1 MQHLQKTRGVAMV
14 KPHSLIFNSPPIQA
28 QYGAPIQG
36 EFMKRRLAL
45 ASFLCACLSLAPF
58 GTHVIADEQPLF
70 GYSAE
75 SSRAE
80 RQWEEKLRAIPS
92 TANLRAYMERLS
104 AHPHHVGSP
113 YDKANAEWIASKFKE
128 FGLDTHIEQFDV
140 LFPTPKERVVELIEG
155 GPKFVAKLQEP
166 ALPQDPTS
174 SQQAEQLP
182 TYNAYS
188 IDGDVTAP
196 LVYVNYGVP
205 EDYEQLDRMGVSVK
219 GKIVIARYYH
229 SWRGIKPKVAAEH
242 GAVGCLIYSDPHEDG
257 FVQGETFPGGAYRP
271 PDGVQRGS
279 VADMPFYPGDP
290 LTPGVGATKDAK
302 RLKLEEAPTIT
313 KIPVLPISYAD
324 AQPLLAAL
332 TGRVAPEGWRGGLGI
347 TYHVGPGPAKVH
359 LKVTSNWLTKP
370 VYDVV
375 GKIPGAVF
383 PDEWVI
389 RGNHHDGWVNGAEDP
404 TSGQVA
410 IMEEARSF
418 GELVKSGW
426 KPKRT
431 IIYCAW
437 DGEEPGLLGSTEW
450 AEQHY
455 DELRAKAVVYIN
467 SDSNGRGYFG
477 VEGSH
482 TLEKFSNDISRD
494 ITDPE
499 TKFSAWKRAQL
510 AEIANAG
517 SAEKRGELRGR
528 ADLRIPALG
537 SGSDFT
543 AFLQHDGVASLNI
556 GFGGEDGGGIYHSI
570 YDDFYWYTHFSDTD
584 FVYGR
589 ALAQTGGTMVMRLAD
604 ADLLPFEFNDFS
616 DTIQTYIKEL
626 KALATKSRE
635 DALERNREL
644 EEGVFS
650 ATSDPKEPLSAPP
663 AETVPTYLNFAPLDN
678 AADVLSRSAA
688 EYHKAYEHAIAN
700 GNTALA
706 SASLTEVN
714 ALLIESE
721 RKLLTA
727 EGLPNRP
734 WFKHQIYAPG
744 FYTGYAV
751 KTIPAVRESIES
763 KPWKQA
769 DEAIIVVGKVLQ
781 AEAELISSAAK
792 KLSAATGAH

>member
-1 MQHLQKTRGVAMV
+1 M
-14 KPHSLIFNSPPIQA
+14 NSTAAI
-28 QYGAPIQG
+28 
-36 EFMKRRLAL
+36 
-45 ASFLCACLSLAPF
+45 ASILFVGLSLAPV
-58 GTHVIADEQPLF
+58 GSHVVADEQPLF

-75 SSRAE
+75 SSRTE

-92 TANLRAYMERLS
+92 PDNLRAYMQKLS

-113 YDKANAEWIASKFKE
+113 YDKANAEWIAAKFKE

-140 LFPTPKERVVELIEG
+140 LFPTPKERLVELVEG
-155 GPKFVAKLQEP
+155 GPKFVAKLEEP

-174 SQQAEQLP
+174 DQKAEQLP
-182 TYNAYS
+182 SYNAYS

-196 LVYVNYGVP
+196 LVYVNYGIP
-205 EDYEQLDRMGVSVK
+205 EDYEQLERMGLSVK
-219 GKIVIARYYH
+219 GKIVIARYFH

-242 GAVGCLIYSDPHEDG
+242 GAIGCLIYSDPHEDG
-257 FVQGETFPGGAYRP
+257 FFQGETFPAGPYRP

-279 VADMPFYPGDP
+279 VADMPLYPGDP

-302 RLKLEEAPTIT
+302 RLKIEEAPTIT

-359 LKVTSNWLTKP
+359 LKVKSNWDIKP
-370 VYDVV
+370 LYDVI
-375 GKIPGAVF
+375 GKIQGATF

-404 TSGQVA
+404 VSGQVA
-410 IMEEARSF
+410 LMEEARAL
-418 GELVKSGW
+418 GELVKAGW

-455 DELRAKAVVYIN
+455 DELRAHGVAYIN
-467 SDSNGRGYFG
+467 SDSNSRGYLQ

-482 TLEKFSNDISRD
+482 TLEKFSNDVARD
-494 ITDPE
+494 ISDPE
-499 TKFSAWKRAQL
+499 TKLSVWKRQQL
-510 AEIANAG
+510 HEIANAKT
-517 SAEKRGELRGR
+517 AEQREEIRKR

-537 SGSDFT
+537 SGSDYT

-556 GFGGEDGGGIYHSI
+556 GFGGEDQGGIYHSV
-570 YDDFYWYTHFSDTD
+570 YDDFYWYTNFSDKD

-589 ALAQTGGTMVMRLAD
+589 ALAQTGGTAMMRLAD
-604 ADLLPFEFNDFS
+604 ADLLPFDFGDFA
-616 DTIQTYIKEL
+616 DTVQTYLKEL
-626 KALATKSRE
+626 KALSQKAQDDIR
-635 DALERNREL
+635 ERNKEID
-644 EEGVFS
+644 EGVFK
-650 ATSDPKEPLSAPP
+650 ATNDPRRPLTPP
-663 AETVPTYLNFAPLDN
+663 PVEAIPPHLNFAPMENGVDALT
-678 AADVLSRSAA
+678 RSAT
-688 EYHKAYEHAIAN
+688 EYRKALEQANAN
-700 GNTALA
+700 GGAALA
-706 SASLTEVN
+706 SASLAEVN
-714 ALLIESE
+714 KMLIDSE
-721 RKLLTA
+721 RKFTNI

-734 WFKHQIYAPG
+734 WFKHQLYAPG

-751 KTIPAVRESIES
+751 KTVPAVREAIEL
-763 KPWKQA
+763 KQWKQA
-769 DEAIIVVGKVLQ
+769 DDSIIVVARVLQ
-781 AEAELISSAAK
+781 DEAALISSAAA
-792 KLSAATGAH
+792 KLTAATTH